1 MFELAPIPV
10 VLLEDHFQVM
20 VRVFG
25 NLSHFFD
32 SKRRISSA
40 FSGVF
45 SLIGIT
51 LVGTG
56 AAAAAAQGSFVG
68 MVSRPSF
75 VVCCDNAY
83 APLLDAVLMRV
94 RVKRNAESQSS
105 MQDVSWPVG
114 LPSNNSLGMSTYF
127 ASHDGQD
134 LSAKGE

>member
-1 MFELAPIPV
+1 
-10 VLLEDHFQVM
+10 
-20 VRVFG
+20 
-25 NLSHFFD
+25 
-32 SKRRISSA
+32 
-40 FSGVF
+40 
-45 SLIGIT
+45 
-51 LVGTG
+51 
-56 AAAAAAQGSFVG
+56 